1 MKLSSK
7 KQVEYSIEELSILEK
22 VIDYAD
28 QQKRDARNVSEGV
41 GDDFARQAI
50 LAMRRDVSIYD
61 QLRKNGYV

>member
-28 QQKRDARNVSEGV
+28 QQKRDARNVS
-41 GDDFARQAI
+41 
-50 LAMRRDVSIYD
+50 
-61 QLRKNGYV
+61 